1 MIRMV
6 RIDMHV
12 HTNYSD
18 GVDSTKE
25 IIRQAE
31 KLGLDGIGIA
41 DHDTFGGLHEA
52 LEIETDLII
61 IPGIEVSTCKG
72 HILAY
77 GILEG
82 EIEVG
87 LTPKE
92 TVDII
97 HKMGGIAVPAHPF
110 DAIRLGIKK
119 EIYHLNIDAVE
130 VFNGCITLNK
140 FNQKAFRVAQ
150 ELDLPM
156 IAGSDGHSTEEI
168 GNAWTDFLEQPES
181 WQDVLSMILRKES
194 IPIGGR
200 HPIIPS
206 KIRRFFK
213 AYKKRKERPVPYPW
227 IKQPKQKNNSDPTN
241 DDQEKVT

>member
-1 MIRMV
+1 MV

-18 GVDSTKE
+18 GVDSAEE

-31 KLGLDGIGIA
+31 RMGLDGIAIA
-41 DHDTFGGLHEA
+41 DHDTFGGLYEA
-52 LEIETDLII
+52 LEIETDLLI

-110 DAIRLGIKK
+110 DTIRLGIKK
-119 EIYHLNIDAVE
+119 EVYHLNIDALE
-130 VFNGCITLNK
+130 VINGCITFSK
-140 FNQKAFRVAQ
+140 CNQKAFKVAR

-181 WQDVLSMILRKES
+181 WQDVISMILRKES

-200 HPIIPS
+200 HPVIPS
-206 KIRRFFK
+206 KIRRFIKTFR
-213 AYKKRKERPVPYPW
+213 KRKERPVPYPW
-227 IKQPKQKNNSDPTN
+227 IKQPKQKSNCTTNSTSDN
-241 DDQEKVT
+241 QEKIT